1 MAGALRRKWDG
12 ERLSTVPASREFAR
26 IVTTA
31 QVQKLADH
39 EVPLSIRQGCMP
51 GSRHDVGGS
60 RNDGISRVT
69 SSAWVLAIAWALML
83 IFGIPRFRE
92 LWRGPSAFSRDYPGW
107 RAYLRAGLAGV
118 VGMSFGVAAMLVA
131 GIATTLGLLDP
142 AVPLVAAP
150 LSGTKIVLS
159 ILLVGAGMSL
169 LCALSIHLFNWP
181 KFAIP
186 PHMRADGPRL
196 RMLARRP
203 AARGAETYRD
213 RFWP

>member
-39 EVPLSIRQGCMP
+39 EVLLSIRQGCMP

-92 LWRGPSAFSRDYPGW
+92 LWRGHVRLQPGLSRLESVSAG
-107 RAYLRAGLAGV
+107 RAGWGRGYVLRRCSDAG
-118 VGMSFGVAAMLVA
+118 G
-131 GIATTLGLLDP
+131 
-142 AVPLVAAP
+142 
-150 LSGTKIVLS
+150 
-159 ILLVGAGMSL
+159 
-169 LCALSIHLFNWP
+169 W
-181 KFAIP
+181 
-186 PHMRADGPRL
+186 
-196 RMLARRP
+196 
-203 AARGAETYRD
+203 YRHD
-213 RFWP
+213 TRSA